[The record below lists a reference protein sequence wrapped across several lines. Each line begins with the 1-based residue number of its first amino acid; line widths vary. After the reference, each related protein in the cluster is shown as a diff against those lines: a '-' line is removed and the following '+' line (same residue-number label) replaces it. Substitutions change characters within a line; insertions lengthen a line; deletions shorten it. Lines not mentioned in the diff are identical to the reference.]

1 MEIMMDA
8 EKMYEMITPNKKFG
22 AITYQAIDDFNEYTE
37 FQPKV
42 KNHEAITMLLHHF
55 GRLIVKDCAEYIRKH
70 NYECIRE
77 DVPYGLTSEDNL
89 KHFQMNKD

>member
-1 MEIMMDA
+1 MNA

-22 AITYQAIDDFNEYTE
+22 MITYQALDDLIEYIE

-42 KNHEAITMLLHHF
+42 KNHEFITILLHHF
-55 GRLIVKDCAEYIRKH
+55 GRLVIKDCAEYIHKY

-77 DVPYGLTSEDNL
+77 DVPYGVTSEDILN
-89 KHFQMNKD
+89 HFQINGKR